1 MDLALSVVPI
11 HVYPNVAC
19 SGPINGADIVFI
31 ENLGKMDGV
40 FFADI
45 FYAKVV
51 DTEGEGDGAPIMSP
65 EARCGRALMV
75 AMFVESFFE

>member
-1 MDLALSVVPI
+1 MCL
-11 HVYPNVAC
+11 
-19 SGPINGADIVFI
+19 GPIDGADIVFI
-31 ENLGKMDGV
+31 ENLGKIVGM

-51 DTEGEGDGAPIMSP
+51 DTEGEGDGAPVVSP
-65 EARCGRALMV
+65 EAQCGRALMV